1 MGIMKPHAMDAYA
14 YLIGTFPIASTA
26 ISDVKQGMMCKLNTK
41 GEIVLAGKGEKGFVV
56 QYPNQLPKRGMAIK
70 NASFIHGPFCL
81 TVDNECFD
89 DTQTYVIGELLYVGD
104 NGKLTNQKEANA
116 IPVARAM
123 SLKKTINEELKT
135 LKIAS
140 VDKACCPTA

>member
-1 MGIMKPHAMDAYA
+1 MKPHAMDAYA
-14 YLIGTFPIASTA
+14 YLIGTFPISATA
-26 ISDVKQGMMCKLNTK
+26 IETVKQGMVCKLDKK
-41 GEIVLAGKGEKGFVV
+41 GEIVLAGAGEKGFIV

-70 NASFIHGPFCL
+70 NASFIHGPFCF

-89 DTQTYVIGELLYVGD
+89 DAQTYVIGELLYAGEG
-104 NGKLTNQKEANA
+104 GKLTNQKGDNA

-123 SLKKTINEELKT
+123 SLKKTINDEVKT